1 VTVGKIDIT
10 KTLARVE
17 EQLSNDP
24 SISLPLR
31 SMIELLVTIIQL
43 LAAKLGLN
51 SSNSSIPP
59 SQDPRR
65 KRGGK
70 GNGERKPGGQK
81 GHPGTTLEPVKDPDR
96 IEPLEVDRGTL
107 PPGSY

>member
-1 VTVGKIDIT
+1 VTVGKIDVT

-51 SSNSSIPP
+51 SCAP
-59 SQDPRR
+59 
-65 KRGGK
+65 
-70 GNGERKPGGQK
+70 
-81 GHPGTTLEPVKDPDR
+81 
-96 IEPLEVDRGTL
+96 
-107 PPGSY
+107 